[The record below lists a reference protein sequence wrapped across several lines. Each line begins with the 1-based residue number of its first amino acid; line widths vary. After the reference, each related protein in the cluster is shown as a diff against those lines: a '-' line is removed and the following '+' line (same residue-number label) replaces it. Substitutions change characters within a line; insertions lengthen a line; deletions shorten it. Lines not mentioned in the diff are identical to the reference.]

1 MKRFQAIHWH
11 RSMGIMLVLVFL
23 MIGGS
28 FIAARQVDK
37 MEEGKSFQSLQ
48 EETQNLA
55 DNIEETPEFQT
66 FGLTFPY
73 QSFFNRKF
81 YHSSGKD

>member
-55 DNIEETPEFQT
+55 DNIEETVERDQDLLELIAFLIA
-66 FGLTFPY
+66 GYDDL
-73 QSFFNRKF
+73 
-81 YHSSGKD
+81 SSPH